1 MAEEDQEQQEDKK
14 SGGSFLTLLL
24 VTILALAA
32 GAGGSYAL
40 FGGRAQPVPAE
51 GAEAAVE
58 DPVEKDAEEFR
69 ERLFQLEPFV
79 VNVTDEG
86 YQRYLK
92 IKMDLELEGAEARDE
107 VEARTPQVRDTII
120 VLLTSKRLADIT
132 NFEGKALLK
141 GELVDRV
148 NAVLQQGRVRSVL
161 FTEFVIQ

>member
-1 MAEEDQEQQEDKK
+1 MAEEDQEKEAKK

-24 VTILALAA
+24 VTLLALAA

-40 FGGRAQPVPAE
+40 FGTRGAPASEE
-51 GAEAAVE
+51 GAEAEAL

-69 ERLFQLEPFV
+69 QRLFQLEPFV
-79 VNVTDEG
+79 VNVSDEG